1 MNAKVFVLIF
11 KNYNIK
17 VKLRQNYS
25 NCYFKKSN
33 FFASN
38 TYSLRIFLR
47 SISLQFDIWIYLRKV
62 SVLGFSLKKVSNIP
76 LNSTI

>member
-1 MNAKVFVLIF
+1 M
-11 KNYNIK
+11 
-17 VKLRQNYS
+17 
-25 NCYFKKSN
+25 
-33 FFASN
+33 
-38 TYSLRIFLR
+38 RIFLI